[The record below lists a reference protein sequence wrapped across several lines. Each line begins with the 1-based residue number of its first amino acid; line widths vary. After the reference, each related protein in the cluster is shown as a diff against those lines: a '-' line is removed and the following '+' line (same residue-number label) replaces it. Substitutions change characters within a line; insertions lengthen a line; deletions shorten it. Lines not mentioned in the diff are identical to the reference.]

1 MRCSIILFMCIL
13 SFSFG
18 KVPSD
23 LTTEPP
29 GRKNISSLSLLGIS
43 LKKYSFTL
51 FSAEILCNF
60 QANICDWDKKP
71 DNATFMFH
79 RHSANQLENSN
90 MTGPDQDYMGDK
102 KGRFMIASIYRDN
115 ATVENEFAWLR
126 SPLYKSSEHPIE
138 CFNFWFNFGV
148 RYSKN
153 FLSFDVTNLL

>member
-1 MRCSIILFMCIL
+1 MRCSIILFMCAL

-29 GRKNISSLSLLGIS
+29 GRKNIFSLSLLGICIF
-43 LKKYSFTL
+43 KKYSYTL

-60 QANICDWDKKP
+60 QTNICGWDKN
-71 DNATFMFH
+71 NATFMFH

-90 MTGPDQDYMGDK
+90 MTGPDQDYQGEK
-102 KGRFMIASIYRDN
+102 KGRFMIASIDRDN
-115 ATVENEFAWLR
+115 STIENEIAWLR
-126 SPLYKSSEHPIE
+126 SPIYNSSEHPVE

-148 RYSKN
+148 RYS
-153 FLSFDVTNLL
+153 